1 MNSATLQAFRW
12 IKIISVGSLGLM
24 SMLIFLGNTTDYNSN
39 YQFVEHVMK
48 MDTVFPN
55 SRLLYRSIQQPW
67 VYHTAYIFLIAL
79 ELIIALL
86 CIHGSRQMFIKRR
99 EPAAVFFEAKHRAVM
114 GLGLGIFLWFTG
126 FEVIGGEWFA
136 MWQSNTWNGL
146 DSANRIILFKMLTLI
161 LLYLK
166 EPEYKTTNI

>member
-48 MDTVFPN
+48 MDTVFPH

-114 GLGLGIFLWFTG
+114 GLGLGILLWFTG

>member
-1 MNSATLQAFRW
+1 MNSSTVLAFRW
-12 IKIISVGSLGLM
+12 IKIVSVGSLGLM
-24 SMLIFLGNTTDYNSN
+24 SLLIFMGNTTDYPAN

-67 VYHTAYIFLIAL
+67 VFHSAYIFLIVL

-99 EPAAVFFEAKHRAVM
+99 EPAAVFFEAKHRAVI
-114 GLGLGIFLWFTG
+114 GLGLGILLWFTG
-126 FEVIGGEWFA
+126 FQVIGGEWFV

-146 DSANRIILFKMLTLI
+146 ESANRIALFKMLTLI

-166 EPEYKTTNI
+166 EPEFTNTGN

>member
-114 GLGLGIFLWFTG
+114 GLGLGILLWFTG

-166 EPEYKTTNI
+166 EPEYTTTNI

>member
-99 EPAAVFFEAKHRAVM
+99 EPAAVFFEAKHRVVM
-114 GLGLGIFLWFTG
+114 GLGLGILLWFTG

>member
-1 MNSATLQAFRW
+1 
-12 IKIISVGSLGLM
+12 
-24 SMLIFLGNTTDYNSN
+24 
-39 YQFVEHVMK
+39 
-48 MDTVFPN
+48 
-55 SRLLYRSIQQPW
+55 
-67 VYHTAYIFLIAL
+67 LIAL

-114 GLGLGIFLWFTG
+114 GLGLGILLWFTG

>member
-1 MNSATLQAFRW
+1 MNSSTLQAFRW

-114 GLGLGIFLWFTG
+114 GLGLGILLWFTG

>member
-67 VYHTAYIFLIAL
+67 VYHTRA
-79 ELIIALL
+79 
-86 CIHGSRQMFIKRR
+86 GSR
-99 EPAAVFFEAKHRAVM
+99 
-114 GLGLGIFLWFTG
+114 FL
-126 FEVIGGEWFA
+126 
-136 MWQSNTWNGL
+136 
-146 DSANRIILFKMLTLI
+146 
-161 LLYLK
+161 
-166 EPEYKTTNI
+166 

>member
-1 MNSATLQAFRW
+1 MNSATLPAFRW

-114 GLGLGIFLWFTG
+114 GLGLGILLWFTG

>member
-114 GLGLGIFLWFTG
+114 GLGLGILLWFTG

-166 EPEYKTTNI
+166 EPEYKTTKN

>member
-114 GLGLGIFLWFTG
+114 GLGLGILLWFTG

-166 EPEYKTTNI
+166 EPEYKSTNI

>member
-114 GLGLGIFLWFTG
+114 GLGLGILLWFTG

>member
-39 YQFVEHVMK
+39 YQFVEHVIK

-114 GLGLGIFLWFTG
+114 GLGLGILLWFTG

>member
-39 YQFVEHVMK
+39 YQFVEHVMR
-48 MDTVFPN
+48 MDSVFPN

-114 GLGLGIFLWFTG
+114 GLGLGILLWFTG